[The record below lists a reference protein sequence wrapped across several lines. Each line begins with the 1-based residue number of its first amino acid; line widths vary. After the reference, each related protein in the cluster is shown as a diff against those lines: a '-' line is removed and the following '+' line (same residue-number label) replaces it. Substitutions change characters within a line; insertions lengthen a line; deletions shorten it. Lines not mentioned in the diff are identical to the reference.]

1 MKSNTVELA
10 AHLARLAPSRPAHL
24 IADDAEAFRRLAMR
38 AKRNAEN
45 LCNGYVEQEAY
56 DKRVNR
62 IKLAAME
69 VLCFYDGMTMNVG
82 GDPRGCCFYLKH
94 PKMPGNTWGGAESG
108 FGVW

>member
-1 MKSNTVELA
+1 MKTNTVELA

-24 IADDAEAFRRLAMR
+24 IAEDADTFRKLAMR

-45 LCNGYVEQEAY
+45 YCNGYVEQVAY
-56 DKRVNR
+56 DKRVNSIHR
-62 IKLAAME
+62 AVAGAVEPYADLSATI
-69 VLCFYDGMTMNVG
+69 G

-94 PKMPGNTWGGAESG
+94 SKLPGNTWGGAGSG